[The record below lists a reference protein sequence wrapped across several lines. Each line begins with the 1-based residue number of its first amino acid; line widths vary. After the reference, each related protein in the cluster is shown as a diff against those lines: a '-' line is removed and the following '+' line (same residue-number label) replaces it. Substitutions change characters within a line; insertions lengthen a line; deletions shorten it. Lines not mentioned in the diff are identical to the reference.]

1 MTTSTDTPAAP
12 PATRTLLSRFLDGVE
27 RLGNKLP
34 DPAML
39 FVWLMLI
46 VMVASWLLSSVTFEI
61 VNPRTNEPVTITNL
75 LAGKALAEFIAGM
88 VGVFTSF
95 PPLGVVLVSMMGLAV
110 AEHSGFI
117 HASLRALM
125 SVTAKS
131 LLTPMLIV
139 VAILSHLAV
148 DAGYVLVVPLGAVIF
163 YAAGRHPLAGIAAAF
178 AGVSGAYSASFLPTS
193 LDPLLAGFTQSAA
206 QILDPAH
213 TVNPLNNW
221 FFMAASSLLV
231 IGVGWFVTDRIVEP
245 RLKRTAEI
253 DGDMQGAPT
262 LERLSST
269 EKKGLT
275 FGLLSIVAGLAIIA
289 FTALPADS
297 AWRHAES
304 GELTNNAAPLMRAIV
319 PLILFLTLI
328 PGVVYGVTVGTIKS
342 HRDVVAGISKAMNTM
357 GYYLILAFCCALF
370 IAAFSQ
376 SNIGILIALEG
387 AQALKSAGLP
397 LGFTLVGI
405 TLLTALVNLLVGSA
419 SAKWGLLA
427 PIFVPMLMQL
437 GVSPDLT
444 QAAYRIGD
452 STSNIITPLMP
463 YFPLVV
469 VFCQRYVKN
478 TGIGTVIAMMLPY
491 TVTLLVL
498 WSIFLLAYWGFGIPL
513 GVGAAYEYVA
523 PAAP

>member
-1 MTTSTDTPAAP
+1 MSQPAAP
-12 PATRTLLSRFLDGVE
+12 ESAAPRGALMRFLDGVE
-27 RLGNKLP
+27 KVGNKLP

-39 FVWLMLI
+39 FILLLGV
-46 VMVASWLLSSVTFEI
+46 VMVLSWALSMVSFEI
-61 VNPRTNEPVTITNL
+61 VNPRTGAPVEITNL
-75 LAGKALAEFIAGM
+75 LGGTALTEFIANM
-88 VGVFTSF
+88 VTVFTSF

-110 AEHSGFI
+110 AEHAGFI
-117 HASLRALM
+117 HAGLRALM

-178 AGVSGAYSASFLPTS
+178 AGVSGAYSASFVPTS
-193 LDPLLAGFTQSAA
+193 LDPLLAGFTQAGA
-206 QILDPAH
+206 QLLDPAH
-213 TVNPLNNW
+213 TVNPLNNA
-221 FFMAASSLLV
+221 FFMAASSVL
-231 IGVGWFVTDRIVEP
+231 IISIGWFLTDKVVEP
-245 RLKRTAEI
+245 RLMRTAAI
-253 DGDMQGAPT
+253 DGDMKDAPT
-262 LERLSST
+262 LERLSPL
-269 EKKGLT
+269 EKKGLWA
-275 FGLLSIVAGLAIIA
+275 GLLTIVAGLAVIA
-289 FTALPADS
+289 LTAWPADS

-304 GELTNNAAPLMRAIV
+304 GELTHNAAPLMRAIV
-319 PLILFLTLI
+319 PLILFLTLV
-328 PGVVYGVTVGTIKS
+328 PGIVYGAIVGTIKS
-342 HRDVVAGISKAMNTM
+342 HRDVVAGISKTMNTM
-357 GYYLILAFCCALF
+357 GYYLVLSFCCAVF

-376 SNIGILIALEG
+376 SNIGILVALEG
-387 AQALKSAGLP
+387 AEALKASGLP
-397 LGFTLVGI
+397 LGAMLVGI
-405 TLLTALVNLLVGSA
+405 TFLTAAVNLLVGSA

-452 STSNIITPLMP
+452 SSSNIITPLMP

-491 TVTLLVL
+491 TLTFLVV
-498 WSIFLLAYWGFGIPL
+498 WSAFLLGYWALGIPL
-513 GVGAAYEYVA
+513 GIGSSYTY
-523 PAAP
+523 PAG

>member
-1 MTTSTDTPAAP
+1 MSQ
-12 PATRTLLSRFLDGVE
+12 PATASPASRNAMMRFLDGVE
-27 RLGNKLP
+27 KVGNKLP

-39 FVWLMLI
+39 FI
-46 VMVASWLLSSVTFEI
+46 VLLGIVLVLSWLLSHVSFDI
-61 VNPRTNEPVTITNL
+61 INPRTNMPVAVNNL
-75 LAGKALAEFIAGM
+75 LAGPALTEFIANM
-88 VGVFTSF
+88 VTVFTSF

-117 HASLRALM
+117 HAGLRALM

-131 LLTPMLIV
+131 LLTPMLIF

-193 LDPLLAGFTQSAA
+193 LDPLLAGFTQAGA
-206 QILDPAH
+206 QLLDPEH
-213 TVNPLNNW
+213 MVNPLNNA
-221 FFMAASSLLV
+221 FFMAASSPLI
-231 IGVGWFVTDRIVEP
+231 IGIGWFLTDKVVEP
-245 RLKRTAEI
+245 RLMRTATI
-253 DGDMQGAPT
+253 DGDMKDAPV
-262 LERLSST
+262 LERLSAT
-269 EKKGLT
+269 EKKGLWA
-275 FGLLSIVAGLAIIA
+275 GLLTIVVGLTILAL
-289 FTALPADS
+289 TAWPADS

-304 GELTNNAAPLMRAIV
+304 GDLTHNAAPLMRAIV

-328 PGVVYGVTVGTIKS
+328 PGIVYGVVVGSIKS
-342 HRDVVAGISKAMNTM
+342 HRDVVAGISKTMNTM
-357 GYYLILAFCCALF
+357 GYYLVLAFCCAIF
-370 IAAFSQ
+370 IAGFAQ
-376 SNIGILIALEG
+376 SNIGILVALEG
-387 AQALKSAGLP
+387 AEALKASGLP
-397 LGFTLVGI
+397 IGAMLVGI
-405 TLLTALVNLLVGSA
+405 TFLTAAVNLLVGSA

-452 STSNIITPLMP
+452 SSSNIITPLMP

-491 TVTLLVL
+491 ALTFLVV
-498 WSIFLLAYWGFGIPL
+498 WSAFLLGYWALGLPL
-513 GVGAAYEYVA
+513 GIGSSYVY
-523 PAAP
+523 PAL

>member
-1 MTTSTDTPAAP
+1 MM
-12 PATRTLLSRFLDGVE
+12 RFLDGVE
-27 RLGNKLP
+27 KLGNKLP

-39 FVWLMLI
+39 FIVLLGV
-46 VMVASWLLSSVTFEI
+46 VMVLSWVLSQVSFDI
-61 VNPRTNEPVTITNL
+61 INPRTSAPVEVTNL
-75 LAGKALAEFIAGM
+75 LAGTALTEFIANM
-88 VGVFTSF
+88 VTVFTSF

-117 HASLRALM
+117 HAGLRALM

-193 LDPLLAGFTQSAA
+193 LDPLLAGFTQAGA
-206 QILDPAH
+206 QLLDPTH
-213 TVNPLNNW
+213 TVNPLNNA
-221 FFMAASSLLV
+221 FFMAASSLLI
-231 IGVGWFVTDRIVEP
+231 IGLGWFITDKIVEP
-245 RLKRTAEI
+245 RLMRTATI
-253 DGDMQGAPT
+253 DGDMKDAPT
-262 LERLSST
+262 LERLAPR
-269 EKKGLT
+269 EKKGLWA
-275 FGLLSIVAGLAIIA
+275 GLLTIVVGLAVIA
-289 FTALPADS
+289 LTAWPADS

-328 PGVVYGVTVGTIKS
+328 PGIVYGAIVGTIKS
-342 HRDVVAGISKAMNTM
+342 HRDVVAGVSKTMNTM
-357 GYYLILAFCCALF
+357 GYYLVLAFCCAIF

-376 SNIGILIALEG
+376 SNIGILVALEG
-387 AQALKSAGLP
+387 AEALKASGLP
-397 LGFTLVGI
+397 LGAMLVGI
-405 TLLTALVNLLVGSA
+405 TFLTAAVNLLVGSA

-437 GVSPDLT
+437 GISPDLT

-452 STSNIITPLMP
+452 SSSNIITPLMP

-469 VFCQRYVKN
+469 VFCQRYVKS

-491 TVTLLVL
+491 TITFLIV
-498 WSIFLLAYWGFGIPL
+498 WSAFLLGYWTLGIPL
-513 GVGAAYEYVA
+513 GIGASYTY
-523 PAAP
+523 PAT